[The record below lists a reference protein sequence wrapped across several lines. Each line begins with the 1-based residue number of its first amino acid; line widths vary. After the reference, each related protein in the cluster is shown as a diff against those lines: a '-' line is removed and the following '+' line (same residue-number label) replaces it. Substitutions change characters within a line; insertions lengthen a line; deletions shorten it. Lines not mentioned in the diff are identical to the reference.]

1 MGESRRRIVD
11 RARNERRSDDR
22 GSSTVEFVICAALMV
37 MLLIVIVQVGVYFHT
52 RAVAQTAARQGL
64 DQVRVVDGSTDSGV
78 ATANEFLDQAG
89 GSLEDRNVTATRTA
103 VHATV
108 TVSGSVVSIIPGLD
122 LHVDVTVDAPL
133 ERVTP

>member
-1 MGESRRRIVD
+1 
-11 RARNERRSDDR
+11 
-22 GSSTVEFVICAALMV
+22 VICAALMV

-64 DQVRVVDGSTDSGV
+64 DRVRVVDGSTDSGV

-89 GSLEDRNVTATRTA
+89 GSLDDRNVTATRTA

>member
-1 MGESRRRIVD
+1 MDETRTRIVD
-11 RARNERRSDDR
+11 RARKERRSDDR

-89 GSLEDRNVTATRTA
+89 ASLDDRNVTATRTA